1 MGDHVRPYA
10 GPLSYVPHKEIGIT
24 DLNESNVYLY
34 KNNGEL
40 VKGFPIKGNSIID
53 IRDSD
58 NDNKIEILTRLD
70 EFSVASYEIN

>member
-1 MGDHVRPYA
+1 M
-10 GPLSYVPHKEIGIT
+10 LIGIT